1 MGVKKTAVKSGGI
14 FISLRKT
21 LVSFAMVAF
30 SSHFT
35 RATNAF
41 CCFSGFFFRRF
52 FIISAQFHFTEA
64 AFSLHF
70 LFQNTQSLFDIIV
83 MNNDSNYGTHTPF
96 GLSNNLFVRAFYHIF
111 YMNASIFLNWL
122 KLSASWA
129 V

>member
-1 MGVKKTAVKSGGI
+1 
-14 FISLRKT
+14 
-21 LVSFAMVAF
+21 MVAF

-35 RATNAF
+35 RTTNAF

-52 FIISAQFHFTEA
+52 FIISAQFHFTKA

-96 GLSNNLFVRAFYHIF
+96 GLSNGLILCALYHILN
-111 YMNASIFLNWL
+111 MNASVFFIKDNLFYLRL
-122 KLSASWA
+122 GPYKDTGFSKMLISF
-129 V
+129 

>member
-1 MGVKKTAVKSGGI
+1 
-14 FISLRKT
+14 
-21 LVSFAMVAF
+21 MVAF

-35 RATNAF
+35 RTTNAF

-83 MNNDSNYGTHTPF
+83 MNNDSNYSTHTPF
-96 GLSNNLFVRAFYHIF
+96 GLSDGLFVRAFYHKMIV
-111 YMNASIFLNWL
+111 NASTFFILNLFICVWGHIEKLVFLKYSLIFEHFLDQL
-122 KLSASWA
+122 HE
-129 V
+129 